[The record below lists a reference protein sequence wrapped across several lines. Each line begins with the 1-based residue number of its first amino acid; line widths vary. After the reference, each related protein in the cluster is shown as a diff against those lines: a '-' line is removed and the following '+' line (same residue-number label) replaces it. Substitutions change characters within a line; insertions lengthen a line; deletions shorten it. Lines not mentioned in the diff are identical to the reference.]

1 MSTGTFTLARL
12 RPRTTPGSLELTL
25 LLVAAMAALL
35 GAVGTGLVL
44 NAELT
49 ISSIQA
55 QTIPSI
61 TQAYSIEGMLSD
73 ADRSAANGYLSG
85 GAEAPGPHQRYQ
97 SDLAAVIR
105 ELTSAAHSA
114 GDGSAVAQIE
124 SIVSQVSSYQQM
136 VEQARAAN

>member
-1 MSTGTFTLARL
+1 MTAGTFTLARL

-25 LLVAAMAALL
+25 VLVAAMAALL
-35 GAVGTGLVL
+35 GAVGTGLVV

-61 TQAYSIEGMLSD
+61 TQAYSIEGRLSD

-85 GAEAPGPHQRYQ
+85 GAEAAGPHQQYQ
-97 SDLAAVIR
+97 SDLAAVTR
-105 ELTSAAHSA
+105 ELTSAAAHSA
-114 GDGSAVAQIE
+114 GDSSAVAQIE
-124 SIVSQVSSYQQM
+124 SLNSQVTAY
-136 VEQARAAN
+136 E